1 MRAHEVLDANFLIDH
16 LSGHPAAETYY
27 ESNGGDEEVW
37 IMPAPAHAEALVG
50 VGNLQSGDLERAIE
64 ALSWGE
70 VYEVNEAISVEAAR
84 IADEIGPQGPYLDGV
99 DALVAAV
106 GRELDAPVA
115 SADGDFTHEEVQR
128 VVDVEEYR

>member
-1 MRAHEVLDANFLIDH
+1 MRVLDANYLIDY
-16 LSGHPAAETYY
+16 LSGHAAAETYY

-37 IMPAPAHAEALVG
+37 VMPAPAHAEALVG
-50 VGNLQSGDLERAIE
+50 VGNHPSGDLEEAIE

-70 VYEVNEAISVEAAR
+70 IYEVGGDLSVEAGR

-99 DALVAAV
+99 DGLVAAV
-106 GRELDAPVA
+106 GRELDAPVV
-115 SADGDFTHEEVQR
+115 SADGDLTHEETKR